1 MPLSD
6 QEKHNS
12 KAMETAAQVT
22 VLVNQARAGSKSAFE
37 QLVDLFYEDIFR
49 MVYYRIRARMDAE
62 DITQEIFLNAFKSLS
77 KLKKVE
83 QFRIWL
89 IRIGVNRISDFYR
102 KKRVR
107 AIFGAYS
114 DDDNIDQS
122 DTTNNNHPEAM
133 NNLLKQEFWEH
144 IGLLLEKLSSMERE
158 VFLLRFMDHLNIKEI
173 AQVLKRSESSVK
185 THLYRALQKFRK
197 EPELINLLKVKHD
210 EC

>member
-12 KAMETAAQVT
+12 KAMKTASQVT
-22 VLVNQARAGSKSAFE
+22 ALVNQARAGSKSAFE
-37 QLVDLFYEDIFR
+37 QLVDLFHEDIFR
-49 MVYYRIRARMDAE
+49 MVYYRTRARMDAE

-107 AIFGAYS
+107 AIFGAYP
-114 DDDNIDQS
+114 DDDNIDQP
-122 DTTNNNHPEAM
+122 DITNNNQPEAM

-144 IGLLLEKLSSMERE
+144 IGVLLEKLSSMERE

-173 AQVLKRSESSVK
+173 SQVLKRSESSVK

-197 EPELINLLKVKHD
+197 EPELINLLK
-210 EC
+210 EETR

>member
-6 QEKHNS
+6 QEKHIS
-12 KAMETAAQVT
+12 KAMETASQLTA
-22 VLVNQARAGSKSAFE
+22 LVNQARAGSKSAFE
-37 QLVDLFYEDIFR
+37 QLVDLFHEDIFR
-49 MVYYRIRARMDAE
+49 MVYYRTRARMDAE

-83 QFRIWL
+83 HFRIWL

-114 DDDNIDQS
+114 EDDNIDQF
-122 DTTNNNHPEAM
+122 DITNNNQPEAM

-144 IGLLLEKLSSMERE
+144 IGVLLEKLSRMERE

-173 AQVLKRSESSVK
+173 SQALKRSESSVK

-197 EPELINLLKVKHD
+197 EPELINLLK
-210 EC
+210 EETR

>member
-6 QEKHNS
+6 QEKHIN
-12 KAMETAAQVT
+12 KAMETASQVT
-22 VLVNQARAGSKSAFE
+22 SLVNQARAGSKSAFE
-37 QLVDLFYEDIFR
+37 QLVDLFHEDIFR
-49 MVYYRIRARMDAE
+49 MVYYRTRARMDAE

-107 AIFGAYS
+107 AIFGAYP

-122 DTTNNNHPEAM
+122 DITNNNQPEAM
-133 NNLLKQEFWEH
+133 NNLLKQEFWKH
-144 IGLLLEKLSSMERE
+144 IGVMLEKLSSMERE
-158 VFLLRFMDHLNIKEI
+158 VFLLRFMDHLNITEI
-173 AQVLKRSESSVK
+173 SQVLKRSESTVK
-185 THLYRALQKFRK
+185 THLYRALKKFRK
-197 EPELINLLKVKHD
+197 EPELINLLK
-210 EC
+210 EETP

>member
-12 KAMETAAQVT
+12 KAMEAAAQVA

-37 QLVDLFYEDIFR
+37 QLVDLFHEDIFR
-49 MVYYRIRARMDAE
+49 MVYYRTRARMDAE

-107 AIFGAYS
+107 AIFGAYP
-114 DDDNIDQS
+114 DDDNIDQPDIS
-122 DTTNNNHPEAM
+122 NNNQPEAM
-133 NNLLKQEFWEH
+133 NNLLKQEFWKH
-144 IGLLLEKLSSMERE
+144 IGVMLEKLSSMERE

-173 AQVLKRSESSVK
+173 SQVLKRSESTVK

-197 EPELINLLKVKHD
+197 EPELINLLK
-210 EC
+210 EETP